1 MKRVKELL
9 WFVIPLVL
17 LGVLPI
23 LYVILWMDTGF
34 VSGSQYLRLL
44 LEDEIFYRA
53 LLETYLKP
61 LVFSILF
68 VGVFAFVQHKIT
80 IKPTIYRLSS
90 MAVGCVVAF
99 GGTLLFRTITHS
111 PLSTP
116 YFQSHMPT
124 VTVTDGIL
132 CLQIGILA
140 AFAVWLAEW
149 IAESIKKR
157 LISHKRGE

>member
-34 VSGSQYLRLL
+34 VSGGQYLRLL

-61 LVFSILF
+61 LAFSILF

-111 PLSTP
+111 LLSTP
-116 YFQSHMPT
+116 YFQSHTPA
-124 VTVTDGIL
+124 VTDVIL

-140 AFAVWLAEW
+140 AFVVWLAEW